1 VTRIKFLNGMGQRAS
16 QPSGSPPTS
25 QGRVRSANVPGTCAG
40 DTSANNNPTKD
51 YRNSAT
57 SAGSLTC
64 QLSTGRPSLN
74 HRMRATHARTITG
87 PLRCPLPFSG
97 ESSPAYPWASTSTAR
112 STLAFSRLSACLPL
126 LGQRGSAICCT
137 VPRSESV
144 KLTEDIASPFSGV
157 ASQLRARDAVSMMNA
172 QPTPRA
178 AIGLT
183 FDAGSLSPGCDR
195 ETNTE
200 SQGDLSCRRNKRTRL
215 PRSVRLLYENR
226 SGDRIW

>member
-1 VTRIKFLNGMGQRAS
+1 MGERAS
-16 QPSGSPPTS
+16 QPSGRSPTS
-25 QGRVRSANVPGTCAG
+25 QGRVRSANVPGTGAG
-40 DTSANNNPTKD
+40 NTSANNSPTKD

-57 SAGSLTC
+57 SAGSLAC
-64 QLSTGRPSLN
+64 QLSAGRSSLDEW
-74 HRMRATHARTITG
+74 MRATRARTFTG
-87 PLRCPLPFSG
+87 LLPCLPPFFG
-97 ESSPAYPWASTSTAR
+97 EPRACAAR
-112 STLAFSRLSACLPL
+112 RALAFSRLSACLPL

-144 KLTEDIASPFSGV
+144 KLTEDIASPFSEV

-172 QPTPRA
+172 QATPRA
-178 AIGLT
+178 AAGLT
-183 FDAGSLSPGCDR
+183 FDACSLSPGCDR

-215 PRSVRLLYENR
+215 PRSVRLLYVNR

>member
-25 QGRVRSANVPGTCAG
+25 QGRVRSANLPGTRAG
-40 DTSANNNPTKD
+40 NTSANNYPTKD

-64 QLSTGRPSLN
+64 QLSTAPQD
-74 HRMRATHARTITG
+74 
-87 PLRCPLPFSG
+87 
-97 ESSPAYPWASTSTAR
+97 PWAGACTAR
-112 STLAFSRLSACLPL
+112 GPLAFSRLSACLPL

-157 ASQLRARDAVSMMNA
+157 ASQLRAGDAVSMMNA

-178 AIGLT
+178 AVGPT
-183 FDAGSLSPGCDR
+183 FDACSLSPGCDR

-215 PRSVRLLYENR
+215 PRSVRLPYENR